1 MPDREPRHTIGVV
14 SRRTGL
20 TIDLIRAWERR
31 YQAIEPWRDEK
42 DRRLYSD
49 ADVER
54 LLLLRSATAE
64 GRPIRQVAGLPN
76 RELEALIDEDRT
88 AAVRRYELPGEPGQ
102 GLEGGVDAAAELLD
116 RCVEAIRVLN
126 AQALE
131 THLDQATLAL
141 PRTRLLEQLLVPLMH
156 RVGDL
161 WQEGELR
168 PVHEHLASAVVRS
181 FVGSLRSAYRP
192 NPSAPRIVCTTPHG
206 QRHEMGVLLA
216 ALTAASEGWDVTYLG
231 PDLPADE
238 IAAAVADRQA
248 RAVALSLTYPP
259 DDPQMVHELPRL
271 DRLME
276 PQVALLV
283 GGRAAP
289 LYQAVLVRTRALHLE
304 NYEDFR
310 RELRRLRGPRREEGD
325 GN

>member
-88 AAVRRYELPGEPGQ
+88 AAVRRYELPGEPAQ
-102 GLEGGVDAAAELLD
+102 GFEGDGDAAAELLD

-126 AQALE
+126 GQALE
-131 THLDQATLAL
+131 AHLDQATLEL
-141 PRTRLLEQLLVPLMH
+141 SRTRLLEELLVPLMH

-161 WQEGELR
+161 WQEGDLR
-168 PVHEHLASAVVRS
+168 PAHEHLASAVVRS
-181 FVGSLRSAYRP
+181 FVGSLRSAYRAS
-192 NPSAPRIVCTTPHG
+192 PSAPRIVCATPTG

-231 PDLPADE
+231 PDLPAEE
-238 IAAAVADRQA
+238 IAAAVAERGA
-248 RAVALSLTYPP
+248 KVVALSLTYPP
-259 DDPQMVHELPRL
+259 DDPQMAHELPRL
-271 DRLME
+271 DRLLE

-304 NYEDFR
+304 DYGDFR
-310 RELRRLRGPRREEGD
+310 RELRRLRGPRRDD
-325 GN
+325 GQVG